1 MNHLTTPK
9 DICMTSAAFAT
20 LERTRYQIVRAFAIG
35 IIVLAALFAI
45 FLFAFMIM
53 TANTDLSMV
62 LILAICD
69 VVVGSI
75 TLALPRDRPLW
86 QRVIPLAIII
96 GLGIVAAG
104 LIFPDAKIAI
114 MTVFLVVILLVSLIG
129 NSNLTLGAVIV
140 CGLLVVVMMIIPPIP
155 TIKADLGV
163 MLPFIQV
170 AAIIANFVLVWL
182 INDRQTSALT
192 SAITMSHQRAVEAET
207 ARNETELARADLEQQ
222 NNEKARLL
230 ELVQTL
236 EMPIIPIG
244 QNVLVMPLVGSLDSR
259 RADAIQRRLLEEV
272 TRLRARTVVLDVTG
286 ISIVDTAVARQL
298 LRTAQA
304 VRLLGAQTLLSG
316 ITATVAQTLVSLGVN
331 LNDLTPVS
339 DLGQALDKAR
349 QL

>member
-1 MNHLTTPK
+1 
-9 DICMTSAAFAT
+9 MTSAAFTT

-35 IIVLAALFAI
+35 IIVLTALFTI
-45 FLFAFMIM
+45 FLLAFMIM
-53 TANTDLSMV
+53 TANTDLLMV
-62 LILAICD
+62 LGLGICD
-69 VVVGSI
+69 IVVGSI
-75 TLALPRDRPLW
+75 TLALPKDRPLW

-96 GLGIVAAG
+96 GIGVVALG

-114 MTVFLVVILLVSLIG
+114 MTVFLIVILLVSLIG
-129 NSNLTLGAVIV
+129 NPNLTLGAVIV
-140 CGLLVVVMMIIPPIP
+140 CGLLVIVMMIIPPIP
-155 TIKADLGV
+155 TIKADLGI

-192 SAITMSHQRAVEAET
+192 SAITISHQRAFEAET
-207 ARNETELARADLEQQ
+207 ARNDTELARVDLERQ
-222 NNEKARLL
+222 NNEQTRLL

-259 RADAIQRRLLEEV
+259 RADAIQRRLLEEI